1 MGTIHSLPV
10 ESARVLPHTH
20 HSGPIG
26 SGHRDTVIR
35 LALSPVARAV
45 TALVRWTERYRTRQE
60 LLALTER
67 ELRDIGI
74 TRGQARAE
82 ADKTFRW
89 F

>member
-1 MGTIHSLPV
+1 MGTIHSLPI

-20 HSGPIG
+20 HSGPVG

-35 LALSPVARAV
+35 LALSPVTRAV
-45 TALVRWTERYRTRQE
+45 MALAGWTERYRARQE
-60 LLALTER
+60 LLALNER

-74 TRGQARAE
+74 TREQARAE
-82 ADKTFRW
+82 AYKTFRW